1 MTEATDATDAT
12 EPKPVAAPPPAA
24 RVWPKRLLKALVAA
38 LALAFVVWVVPI
50 RDRCAPPP
58 GGGAVVCEPGLAS
71 TVLHANLPLLGA
83 LFAIYM
89 AGSLAWAARWRALL
103 GLAGVP
109 LPLLSAWRITLEA
122 QAGGIL
128 LPGGVAGDALRV
140 TYAKGRAPKA
150 DVAKIVASVFADRVV
165 GLVTLAFLATAVALP
180 TLGRGL
186 GAFFHVVAAIPL
198 CAGLGWI
205 ILRRPGLAQR
215 PIFSRG
221 IVGRV
226 VRPMLEYAGSKDGP
240 RALGTG
246 LLYSLLVSL
255 AQLVVIRL
263 LVAALGVRPDHEAWV
278 YIGTTLGMM
287 VAALPLAPGAWGT
300 ADAAYVFFLGQAGV
314 PASVA
319 LSTCLVY
326 RMYWYASGLVGAGL
340 AIARDTPRRRDE

>member
-1 MTEATDATDAT
+1 MTEAIEAPNTT
-12 EPKPVAAPPPAA
+12 PPRAAPPP
-24 RVWPKRLLKALVAA
+24 RVWPRRLLKALVAVIA
-38 LALAFVVWVVPI
+38 IAFVVWVVPI
-50 RDRCAPPP
+50 RDRCAAPP
-58 GGGAVVCEPGLAS
+58 GGGTVVCEPGLAS

-83 LFAIYM
+83 LFVVYM

-103 GLAGVP
+103 GLAGVS

-140 TYAKGRAPKA
+140 TYAKGRAPEA
-150 DVAKIVASVFADRVV
+150 DTAKIVASVFADRVV
-165 GLVTLAFLATAVALP
+165 GLVTLAGLATFAALP
-180 TLGRGL
+180 SLGRGL

-198 CAGLGWI
+198 CALLGWI
-205 ILRRPGLAQR
+205 IVRRPSLAQR

-226 VRPMLEYAGSKDGP
+226 VRPMLEYASSKEGP
-240 RALGTG
+240 RALFIG
-246 LLYSLLVSL
+246 LLYSILVSL

-263 LVAALGVRPDHEAWV
+263 LVAALGVKPDHETWV
-278 YIGTTLGMM
+278 YVGTTLGMM

-314 PASVA
+314 PAPVA
-319 LSTCLVY
+319 LSACLVY
-326 RMYWYASGLVGAGL
+326 RMYWYVSGLIGAVL
-340 AIARDTPRRRDE
+340 AIARDTPRRRKE